1 MGLRAVACQVGQS
14 GLAEASTSQGH
25 AHLQD
30 QLRQFNGASAISS
43 ADYFGD
49 DNGGA
54 GGRGGGGGGGG
65 GAGGA
70 DEFMSRLSIQMQQ
83 EMRQVTSIASEA
95 SKKVGNMLA
104 NFNRY

>member
-1 MGLRAVACQVGQS
+1 MD
-14 GLAEASTSQGH
+14 ASTSQVGVR
-25 AHLQD
+25 LQD
-30 QLRQFNGASAISS
+30 QLRHFNGASAISS

-54 GGRGGGGGGGG
+54 GARGGGGG